1 MISLDRNREIWGKVQ
16 NSKFLKIYDKIF
28 IFNYIQKHLL
38 TKWSVLNIGL
48 ITLLENQ
55 YQNFFNLIVYL
66 ICIVVKFL

>member
-16 NSKFLKIYDKIF
+16 NSKFLKIYDKMF

-38 TKWSVLNIGL
+38 TKWSVLNIDL

>member
-28 IFNYIQKHLL
+28 IFNFIQKHLL